1 MTTRMTV
8 GAVLRAK
15 AGKHDTEPVYWIGD
29 VPAKCDL
36 CGQPIKTTFA
46 DAKVDHDGPW
56 GNMDLKCLRIHGVG
70 VGKGKGQVYR
80 RQDDGRWLKVE
91 G

>member
-1 MTTRMTV
+1 MTI
-8 GAVLRAK
+8 GAVLKAK
-15 AGKHDTEPVYWIGD
+15 AGKHDPEPVYWISEP
-29 VPAKCDL
+29 PAVCEL
-36 CGQPIKTTFA
+36 CGQKIKETFA
-46 DAKVDHDGPW
+46 DARTVQGPW
-56 GNMDLKCLRIHGVG
+56 GSLDLKCLRIHGVG